1 MARTFE
7 IKRLLSTAGT
17 GYFYIIKRGTKGDKK
32 EKLEVKT
39 KIAKEKQEAKDEE
52 YDDEER
58 ERKQKKYEEGK
69 KQKTHKQ

>member
-32 EKLEVKT
+32 EKLEVK
-39 KIAKEKQEAKDEE
+39 KFDPIAKKHVLFKEVKLPSP
-52 YDDEER
+52 
-58 ERKQKKYEEGK
+58 K
-69 KQKTHKQ
+69 KQ